1 MNGDRRDAWIDLP
14 GEDDVRG
21 LLGRALPE
29 RRGVLAAV
37 QRMVLTGRVYL
48 RHLPA
53 LRRLGTSFVGM
64 AGSRFPYDFGSV
76 PNMGRLL
83 FAHPDLCLPFGL
95 QYARL
100 MGGPG
105 ALDRAER
112 EMVAAVASAAQDGFY

>member
-1 MNGDRRDAWIDLP
+1 VNDDRREAWIDLP

-21 LLGRALPE
+21 LMGRALPD
-29 RRGVLAAV
+29 RWGVPAAV
-37 QRMVLTGRVYL
+37 RRVVVTGRLYL

-53 LRRLGTSFVGM
+53 LGRLAASFVGM
-64 AGSRFPYDFGSV
+64 AGSRFPYDFGFV

-83 FAHPDLCLPFGL
+83 FAHPDLCLPFAL

-100 MGGPG
+100 MGGAG

-112 EMVAAVASAAQDGFY
+112 EMVAAVASAAQQGFY

>member
-1 MNGDRRDAWIDLP
+1 MNGGRREAWIDLP
-14 GEDDVRG
+14 SEDALRG
-21 LLGRALPE
+21 LLGRALPD
-29 RRGVLAAV
+29 RRGVVAAV
-37 QRMVLTGRVYL
+37 RRAAVTGRLYL

-53 LRRLGTSFVGM
+53 LRRLGASFVGM
-64 AGSRFPYDFGSV
+64 AGSRFPYDFGFV

-105 ALDRAER
+105 TLDRAER